1 MREPDVDRERD
12 AAPAAPA
19 QLTVMSS
26 GSAARPGPEGPSGIV
41 RVEPETRS
49 EGVGVFGL
57 GLPNFRVRAPGIPTF
72 WARNPG
78 SRDRGSGNETPD
90 LRLGRTGNHG
100 CGEGPQAESPG
111 RKRGHGDRG
120 SDTGSRPRSLLR
132 PLSLLPRVLPTN
144 EPAIGFLPGRHRQP
158 RPTQGELARRTGE
171 RYGRTAV
178 A

>member
-72 WARNPG
+72 WAGIPEVGIGVPG
-78 SRDRGSGNETPD
+78 TKPRTSGSGGPETTAA
-90 LRLGRTGNHG
+90 GRGPKPKAR
-100 CGEGPQAESPG
+100 GESAA
-111 RKRGHGDRG
+111 
-120 SDTGSRPRSLLR
+120 T
-132 PLSLLPRVLPTN
+132 
-144 EPAIGFLPGRHRQP
+144 AIGV
-158 RPTQGELARRTGE
+158 PT
-171 RYGRTAV
+171 
-178 A
+178 